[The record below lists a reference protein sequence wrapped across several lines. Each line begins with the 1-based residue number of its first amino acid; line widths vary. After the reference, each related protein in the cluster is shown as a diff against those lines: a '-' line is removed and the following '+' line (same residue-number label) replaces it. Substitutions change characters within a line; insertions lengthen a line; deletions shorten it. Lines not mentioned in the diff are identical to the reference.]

1 MSLLSFYPSHRLG
14 LDHMNSNIFP
24 VEIWHLIFSLACTDD
39 GSTGRSLSLVS
50 TYFRDISAPFKY
62 QSIAITHWSKII
74 AFSQFFFKLPASQKK
89 TLFLF
94 VHHPLPF
101 LDCAKPTYQSSEESD
116 IHDKSALPECNDGD
130 DLIAS
135 DCDSE
140 STSGSDDSRDL
151 EFEGSFDD
159 DEEREILE
167 DVEYLE
173 AVRDGR
179 LPHEGTR
186 DDSVRDSEILDFFY
200 NVLQAFRAVL
210 REISST
216 LRILAV
222 YWRSFKPL
230 QIHQI
235 LPPLPR
241 LVELHIDR
249 SSIFEGEYYHCVN
262 PPTTTLLPELLSLY
276 ISGQNPRR
284 TSFGDDLARI
294 APNLTSLR
302 FSLSHFYP

>member
-1 MSLLSFYPSHRLG
+1 MK
-14 LDHMNSNIFP
+14 SNIFP
-24 VEIWHLIFSLACTDD
+24 VEIWQLIFSLACTDD

-50 TYFRDISAPFKY
+50 THFRDISAPFKY

-74 AFSQFFFKLPASQKK
+74 AFSQFFFKLP
-89 TLFLF
+89 
-94 VHHPLPF
+94 
-101 LDCAKPTYQSSEESD
+101 SD

-179 LPHEGTR
+179 LPHELDEGLR
-186 DDSVRDSEILDFFY
+186 DDSIRDSEILDFFY

-222 YWRSFKPL
+222 YWRSFNPL
-230 QIHQI
+230 QIHQL